1 MKTGTVK
8 WFNARKGYGFIKP
21 VDGGFDVY
29 VHISAVK
36 RAGLVELKQGEK
48 INFDT
53 VVDERTGEVFSGESE
68 RSTQRAHH
76 SVIARA
82 IGWPK
87 GIVVRRSIASA
98 ITTRLNG
105 SLGPPSSADPDT
117 DSARFNFLGLAKLS
131 PSQRRGVNGASNG
144 QKPVRSALAAVSD

>member
-36 RAGLVELKQGEK
+36 RAGLVDLKQGEK

-53 VVDERTGEVFSGESE
+53 VVDERTGEVSSE
-68 RSTQRAHH
+68 NL
-76 SVIARA
+76 SVPPNAA
-82 IGWPK
+82 
-87 GIVVRRSIASA
+87 
-98 ITTRLNG
+98 TTAPL
-105 SLGPPSSADPDT
+105 LGPLVGRKASWFGDPPH
-117 DSARFNFLGLAKLS
+117 R
-131 PSQRRGVNGASNG
+131 P
-144 QKPVRSALAAVSD
+144 

>member
-36 RAGLVELKQGEK
+36 RAGWVELKQGEK

-53 VVDERTGEVFSGESE
+53 GVDERTGEVYSE
-68 RSTQRAHH
+68 NL
-76 SVIARA
+76 
-82 IGWPK
+82 
-87 GIVVRRSIASA
+87 SIPPNAPATAS
-98 ITTRLNG
+98 L
-105 SLGPPSSADPDT
+105 LGPLAGRKAPWFGDHRIGHNNAPE
-117 DSARFNFLGLAKLS
+117 RFT
-131 PSQRRGVNGASNG
+131 
-144 QKPVRSALAAVSD
+144 